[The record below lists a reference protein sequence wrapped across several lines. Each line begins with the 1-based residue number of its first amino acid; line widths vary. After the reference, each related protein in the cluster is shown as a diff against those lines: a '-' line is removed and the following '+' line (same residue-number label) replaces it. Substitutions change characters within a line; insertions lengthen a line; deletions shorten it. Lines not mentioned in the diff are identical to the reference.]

1 MYPRVQVDVAPVS
14 GVGQAGGVLLTE
26 TVRATGLDQ
35 ALSAATAPGRRPLAQ
50 HDSGKVLLDLALAL
64 APGGDCLADVASV
77 PAEPDVY
84 GPAASDP
91 LISRLLTLLDR
102 KSTRLNSSHV
112 AISYAVFC
120 LKKKI

>member
-1 MYPRVQVDVAPVS
+1 MSTLRVNTTGLYPRVQVDVAPVS

-35 ALSAATAPGRRPLAQ
+35 ALSAASAPGRRPLAQ

-77 PAEPDVY
+77 P
-84 GPAASDP
+84 S
-91 LISRLLTLLDR
+91 
-102 KSTRLNSSHV
+102 STGAHTFEHHARGHIV
-112 AISYAVFC
+112 C
-120 LKKKI
+120 LRQL